1 MPDIG
6 MIELILIGI
15 VGFLVLGPE
24 RLPSFL
30 AQIAK
35 VVRDARLWM
44 NNLKMQLDQEKQQL
58 TQPIQQVKKEVET
71 HVQAATSDMSQVKAE
86 VEAEVKAVEQS
97 VSHDAEQE
105 KKDT

>member
-35 VVRDARLWM
+35 VVREGRLWV
-44 NNLKMQLDQEKQQL
+44 NSLKMQLEQEKQHL
-58 TQPIQQVKKEVET
+58 TQPVQQMKEEVET
-71 HVQAATSDMSQVKAE
+71 HVEAATSDISQVKAE
-86 VEAEVKAVEQS
+86 AEAATQPIIDEAKS
-97 VSHDAEQE
+97 E

>member
-35 VVRDARLWM
+35 VVREGRLWL
-44 NNLKMQLDQEKQQL
+44 NSLKMQLDQEKQQL
-58 TQPIQQVKKEVET
+58 TKPVQQIKEEVET
-71 HVQAATSDMSQVKAE
+71 HMQAATSDMSQVKAE
-86 VEAEVKAVEQS
+86 VEAATQS
-97 VSHDAEQE
+97 VTDDSKQE